1 MIFLLFGTGDYYN
14 RYRKWFAEETVAAL
28 LDNAPEKQN
37 TRIDGIRVRSP
48 EKGVRMSYDMI
59 VILSFYYKAMKR
71 QLLELG
77 VEEGKI
83 CHFYDLHR
91 FLRVRRNDPPVSV
104 EDAKRRILLLSQ
116 DMTLGGPALALFHA
130 AKVLKAHGYSVL
142 YASMLEGPLRR
153 QIEEAG
159 IPVAVDENLQIGTMR
174 DCGWTNRFALLIC
187 NTVNFHVFL
196 SERDAGTPVI
206 WWLHDAPFYY
216 DGVDKELLQRI
227 DRRNLYVVSVGP
239 IPQKAIQTYLPDL
252 KVGQLLYGVSDLCG
266 DGPKCRPAGKLRF
279 VTIGYV
285 TEHKG
290 QDLLLRAVR
299 MLSEEDRKRAEFFL
313 VGQDSSWMARQL
325 KEEAED
331 LKNVVFTGTVDRQQ
345 IDRILSGADVLV
357 CPSRQDSMPTVAA
370 EAMMHWLPCLLSDA
384 VGTARFV
391 RDGEDGLLFAS
402 EDADALAKQMKWCID
417 NRERLSA
424 MGRRARRIYERFFS
438 EEVFEERVLGLLKGV
453 YHGRKVSESRD
464 RIM

>member
-37 TRIDGIRVRSP
+37 TRIDGIRVLSP

-104 EDAKRRILLLSQ
+104 EDAKRR
-116 DMTLGGPALALFHA
+116 
-130 AKVLKAHGYSVL
+130 
-142 YASMLEGPLRR
+142 

-196 SERDAGTPVI
+196 SERDVGTPVI

-216 DGVDKELLQRI
+216 DGVDKELLRRI

-453 YHGRKVSESRD
+453 YLGRKVSENRD
-464 RIM
+464 WIM